1 MGGIRRS
8 NDCRLRP
15 MPTPPPPPIEIP
27 SSALEYKFI
36 RSSGPGGQNVNKVAS
51 AVQLRLNLD
60 AWPQLD
66 ERIKRRLRTL
76 AGRRLTDDDEIIIAA
91 QQFRTQE
98 QNKRD
103 ALERLSELVQKASII
118 PKTRRATKPTRA
130 SKERRLQGKQRRS
143 DVKQARG
150 KVTDE

>member
-1 MGGIRRS
+1 
-8 NDCRLRP
+8 
-15 MPTPPPPPIEIP
+15 MPAPPPPPIEIP
-27 SSALEYKFI
+27 ATALEYKFI

-51 AVQLRLNLD
+51 AVQLRLNLG

-76 AGRRLTDDDEIIIAA
+76 AGRRLTDNDELVITA

-103 ALERLSELVQKASII
+103 ALERLTGLVEQASII

-150 KVTDE
+150 KVTED